1 MWESIKE
8 LIGKGNYAQA
18 REELDKVEASHE
30 CIDDIFAILNASVYE
45 ALGDMEGMYDAISE
59 GLTCNPKNYELYY
72 LLGFFYYDINPDQ
85 AFLCFQNA
93 AFYCDSRDD
102 LNTIQTEMDHLRES
116 YNITVR
122 NTDVI
127 IVSYNACYFLQKN
140 IESIRNTLLEGTYR
154 IIVVDNASDDGVA
167 EWLEEQ
173 KDVILIKNRENKG
186 FACACNQ
193 GANFGSGKGNRENDI
208 FLLNNDTRLAVNSLF
223 WLRMGLYENDG
234 IGAVGSYSNY
244 AGNEQQLD
252 INFTLPDEYLQYGAG
267 VNIPLRHPYEERVR
281 LCGFA
286 MMIKRKVWNFTD
298 GMDEQFTPGFLE
310 DDDISMQIQQK
321 GFRLLLCKNSFIY
334 HAGSQSFGQ
343 REDIEQL
350 FLEHYQLFIKKYG
363 FDILEYV
370 IPDKNCLEGLPYS
383 EKDEFNALQIGSG
396 LGADLKWMRTIYPK
410 ANVVGIET
418 DEALYRIAVG
428 TEAVFRNVEELAE
441 VFKIPVFD
449 VLIVDRRVFGILAE
463 REKRILA
470 GLCKRE
476 CVLLAGRNF

>member
-8 LIGKGNYAQA
+8 LIGHGDYTQA
-18 REELDKVEASHE
+18 REELDKIKAVHE
-30 CIDDIFAILNASVYE
+30 LRDDIFAILDASVYE
-45 ALGDMEGMYDAISE
+45 ALGDKESMYDAISG
-59 GLTCNPKNYELYY
+59 GLSYNPKNYELYY
-72 LLGFFYYDINPDQ
+72 MLGFYYYDRNPNQ

-93 AFYCDSRDD
+93 AFYCDSKDD
-102 LNTIQTEMDHLRES
+102 LKMIQTEMNYLKES
-116 YNITVR
+116 HNISVR
-122 NTDVI
+122 NTDII
-127 IVSYNACYFLQKN
+127 IVSYNTCYFLQKN
-140 IESIRNTLLEGTYR
+140 LESIRNTLLKGTYR
-154 IIVVDNASDDGVA
+154 IIVVDNASEDGAA

-173 KDVILIKNRENKG
+173 NDVILIRNRENKG

-193 GANFGSGKGNRENDI
+193 GANLGSGKEDGENDV
-208 FLLNNDTRLAVNSLF
+208 FLLNNDTRLAINSLF
-223 WLRMGLYENDG
+223 WLRMGLYENDE
-234 IGAVGSYSNY
+234 IGAVGSCSNY

-252 INFTLPDEYLQYGAG
+252 INFSLPNEYLQYGAG
-267 VNIPLRHPYEERVR
+267 VNVPLRHPYEERVR

-286 MMIKRKVWNFTD
+286 MMIKRKVWNFTE

-370 IPDKNCLEGLPYS
+370 IPNKKLLEGLSYS
-383 EKDEFNALQIGSG
+383 EKDELNVLQIGSG
-396 LGADLKWMRTIYPK
+396 LGADLKWMRTLYPK
-410 ANVVGIET
+410 ANVVGVET

-428 TEAVFRNVEELAE
+428 TEAVFLNVEEVAE
-441 VFKIPVFD
+441 VFERSLFD
-449 VLIVDRRVFGILAE
+449 VLIVDQRIFRVFTE

-476 CVLLAGRNF
+476 CVLLAGRDS